1 MTEQLI
7 IDGVTIPVDKGI
19 STVLTFSIKDIQEP
33 DKVKSS
39 FSKTIK
45 LPGSKAINDKLNFVF
60 EVNSDSTF
68 NPNLKLDAVYYQ
80 NDIAVFSGFIQL
92 KDIHKKDYNQ
102 VEYSVVL
109 FGETANIFRE
119 LGNKFL
125 NDAGMLWNELDHDY
139 TRVIQENSWDT
150 SYILNGVVTSFQY
163 GNGLTYPMINYG
175 NDTNISVYNVNEMF
189 PAVYAKEYIDR
200 MFADS
205 GYTYSSNF
213 FNDSL
218 FRHLI
223 IPFSGKEFTPLQSEL
238 LDRKVEADTPL
249 FISSGLDNYTLD
261 TSVTPQLDWQTNTIR
276 LSNELVDSGNQYNPA
291 TGEITVGANG
301 TYKLSFNVDVQIE
314 TTPKAGGAAAGDIIG
329 GVNGQPLFMN
339 KFGIKV
345 NGVDVNTSTSHAY
358 ATNLTPAVTYSTANP
373 TTYPDANFKNSD
385 GLVNRNENPPNKY
398 LLNVDIQLQ
407 TGDVISVNL
416 MSTWEGIAYADNSG
430 PATIYY
436 PYTDSNIAN
445 FPNLGYHADFKI
457 IMLDAI
463 LSLNVVDS
471 FYAEG
476 DTINMFSAIPDKVKQ
491 RDFLTSIIKMF
502 NLYMTPNENNPK
514 NIIIEPR
521 GDFYT
526 TDILDWSSK
535 LDYSKEMNLTP
546 TAVTN
551 KQKYIYTYKQDADYY
566 NKKYEASWLDI
577 YGSRNVYLE
586 NDFNKDEHKTELIFS
601 PTPMVGQLDNSRVV
615 STIIDVDATLQQK
628 TIKSNI
634 RILYYGGMKVSSNN
648 WIHEA
653 LAGDVYWGEY
663 PYAAHF
669 NNPYTP
675 TIDLNFGL
683 PREIYYDNTYGTI
696 TITNANLY
704 ETYHRKELE
713 QLTDKDSKIFTGYFL
728 LNPVDIAN
736 LSFRPSYFFENE
748 YWNLHKVMYSS
759 SIYQPSKCEF
769 LKLKAVPTPTVI
781 TEELVGVGEK
791 SIGDEELPKIN
802 QNILSGNNVLNM
814 KSSHVD
820 GLNNFIDKS
829 AMFVDIKGD
838 NNKVFT
844 GSKNITI
851 QGDNNVIESNLEN
864 ISLIN
869 TSNVTVQQS
878 NVTYMDGKQIIAS
891 PLYGL
896 YSQTVNSATITNSVV
911 ETSIVG
917 SGVGSL
923 TVPANAF
930 KVGDSY
936 HAKIGGLI
944 SAANNDRITVN
955 IRNGGILLATTG
967 LINLEVVTAL
977 GWELELDF
985 TVDTIGATG
994 TISTNGNFAYNRNTG
1009 SLEGFVFQD
1018 MGSIDTTVLNTLDI
1032 AVQWGQEKTADQ
1044 IYSANF
1050 VLFKTY

>member
-7 IDGVTIPVDKGI
+7 IDGVTIPVDEGI
-19 STVLTFSIKDIQEP
+19 STVLTFSIKDIQQP

-92 KDIHKKDYNQ
+92 KDIIKKDYNQ

-125 NDAGMLWNELDHDY
+125 NDVGMNWNELDHDY
-139 TRVIQENSWDT
+139 TRINQSNSWDT

-163 GNGLTYPMINYG
+163 GNGYTYPMINYG

-223 IPFSGKEFTPLQSEL
+223 IPFNGKEFKPSQTDLSPRRVKANTPLL
-238 LDRKVEADTPL
+238 V
-249 FISSGLDNYTLD
+249 SSGVNNYTLD
-261 TSVTPQLDWQTNTIR
+261 TSLISQVYFSSGDIWQMNDLR
-276 LSNELVDSGNQYNPA
+276 LSNEVLDANNQYDPI
-291 TGEITVGANG
+291 TGVLTVGDTG
-301 TYKLSFNVDVQIE
+301 FYRISFDVILQME
-314 TTPKAGGAAAGDIIG
+314 TTPKAGAALPNDI
-329 GVNGQPLFMN
+329 VSDADPLFLN
-339 KFGIKV
+339 SFQIKV
-345 NGVDVNTSTSHAY
+345 NGVIQNGLLTYTSAPTPLS
-358 ATNLTPAVTYSTANP
+358 PAVTYQTANP
-373 TTYPDANFKNSD
+373 TTYPNADFLEPLSTTP
-385 GLVNRNENPPNKY
+385 RNYNPPNQY
-398 LLNVDIQLQ
+398 QLNVDIQLTAGDLINVDLWSAWYA
-407 TGDVISVNL
+407 TGSGVFTTPYYDSVSL
-416 MSTWEGIAYADNSG
+416 DRYD
-430 PATIYY
+430 
-436 PYTDSNIAN
+436 
-445 FPNLGYHADFKI
+445 ADFKI
-457 IMLDAI
+457 ILTNANLSLAI
-463 LSLNVVDS
+463 LDS
-471 FYAEG
+471 PYIEG
-476 DTINMFSAIPDKVKQ
+476 DSIDMFSAIPDKVKQ

-502 NLYMTPNENNPK
+502 NLYMVPDENNLK
-514 NIIIEPR
+514 NMIIEPR
-521 GDFYT
+521 KDFYT
-526 TDILDWSSK
+526 TDILDWSGK
-535 LDYSKEMNLTP
+535 LDYSQEMNLTP

-601 PTPMVGQLDNSRVV
+601 PTPMVGQLANSRVV

-648 WIHEA
+648 WIHSS
-653 LAGDVYWGEY
+653 LGMGIWRGEY
-663 PYAAHF
+663 PYAGHF

-675 TIDLNFGL
+675 TIDINFGL
-683 PREIYYDNTYGTI
+683 PREIYYDNTYGSI

-769 LKLKAVPTPTVI
+769 LKLKAVPTQTII
-781 TEELVGVGEK
+781 TEELIGGLAT
-791 SIGDEELPKIN
+791 IGDESTPIMFEDS
-802 QNILSGNNVLNM
+802 LSGNNILNM

-851 QGDNNVIESNLEN
+851 QGDNNVIESNLQN

-869 TSNVTVQQS
+869 TSNVTVTQS
-878 NVTYMDGKQIIAS
+878 NTTYINGEVRGSGSVITITSTTTADELISTYLCDTTSANITVFLPDNNTIGKIWHFKKIAAGNTLQIRVNAPNSIDGVLTQNITT
-891 PLYGL
+891 LND
-896 YSQTVNSATITNSVV
+896 SQTIQ
-911 ETSIVG
+911 
-917 SGVGSL
+917 
-923 TVPANAF
+923 F
-930 KVGDSY
+930 D
-936 HAKIGGLI
+936 
-944 SAANNDRITVN
+944 
-955 IRNGGILLATTG
+955 
-967 LINLEVVTAL
+967 
-977 GWELELDF
+977 
-985 TVDTIGATG
+985 GATYK
-994 TISTNGNFAYNRNTG
+994 ILY
-1009 SLEGFVFQD
+1009 
-1018 MGSIDTTVLNTLDI
+1018 
-1032 AVQWGQEKTADQ
+1032 
-1044 IYSANF
+1044 
-1050 VLFKTY
+1050 

>member
-7 IDGVTIPVDKGI
+7 IDGVTIPVDEGI

-92 KDIHKKDYNQ
+92 KDIIKKDYNQ

-125 NDAGMLWNELDHDY
+125 NDSGMLWNELDHDY

-163 GNGLTYPMINYG
+163 GNGYTYPMINYG

-223 IPFSGKEFTPLQSEL
+223 IPFNGKEFKPSQTDLSLRQV
-238 LDRKVEADTPL
+238 KANTPL
-249 FISSGLDNYTLD
+249 FLSSGIDNVTLD
-261 TSVTPQLDWQTNTIR
+261 SSTYPSNSFITDTLR
-276 LSNELVDSGNQYNPA
+276 LSNEVLDANNQYNPA
-291 TGEITVGANG
+291 TGVLTIGATG
-301 TYKLSFNVDVQIE
+301 FYRVSFDATLQTE
-314 TTPKAGGAAAGDIIG
+314 TTPQAGGAAVGDLIA
-329 GVNGQPLFMN
+329 NGSANFLNNFAIQ
-339 KFGIKV
+339 V
-345 NGVDVNTSTSHAY
+345 NGVNVNAVTSYTIAD
-358 ATNLTPAVTYSTANP
+358 NLTPAVTYQTSNP
-373 TTYPDANFKNSD
+373 TTYPDSNFINPIYPIET
-385 GLVNRNENPPNKY
+385 RNYNPPNKY
-398 LLNVDIQLQ
+398 QVNADIQLSA
-407 TGDVISVNL
+407 GDLVTIKVN
-416 MSTWEGIAYADNSG
+416 TAWAFKTIPEGGAYLPAADIAPYYDDNST
-430 PATIYY
+430 PLPY
-436 PYTDSNIAN
+436 PPFTKDEYE
-445 FPNLGYHADFKI
+445 ADFKI
-457 IMLDAI
+457 IISSAN
-463 LSLNVVDS
+463 LSLNILDS
-471 FYAEG
+471 PYLEG
-476 DTINMFSAIPDKVKQ
+476 DTVDMSTAIPDQVKQ

-502 NLYMTPNENNPK
+502 NLYMTPDENNLK
-514 NIIIEPR
+514 NMIIEPR
-521 GDFYT
+521 KDFYT
-526 TDILDWSSK
+526 TDILDWSGK
-535 LDYSKEMNLTP
+535 LDYSQEMNLTP

-566 NKKYEASWLDI
+566 NKKYEASWLDV

-653 LAGDVYWGEY
+653 IAGNVYWGEY
-663 PYAAHF
+663 PYAGHF

-675 TIDLNFGL
+675 TIDINFGL

-748 YWNLHKVMYSS
+748 YWNIHKVMYSS

-769 LKLKAVPTPTVI
+769 LKLKAVPTPTII
-781 TEELVGVGEK
+781 TEELIGGLAT
-791 SIGDEELPKIN
+791 IGDESTPIMFEDS
-802 QNILSGNNVLNM
+802 LSGNNILSM

-820 GLNNFIDKS
+820 GLNNFIDKT

-851 QGDNNVIESNLEN
+851 QGDNNVIESNLQN

-869 TSNVTVQQS
+869 TSNVTVTQS
-878 NVTYMDGKQIIAS
+878 NTTYINGEIRGSGSVVTISSNITANEKVATYLCD
-891 PLYGL
+891 
-896 YSQTVNSATITNSVV
+896 TTSATITISLPTNP
-911 ETSIVG
+911 TVG
-917 SGVGSL
+917 KVWNFKKIAIPNTL
-923 TVPANAF
+923 QIKVNAP
-930 KVGDSY
+930 S
-936 HAKIGGLI
+936 
-944 SAANNDRITVN
+944 
-955 IRNGGILLATTG
+955 
-967 LINLEVVTAL
+967 
-977 GWELELDF
+977 
-985 TVDTIGATG
+985 
-994 TISTNGNFAYNRNTG
+994 
-1009 SLEGFVFQD
+1009 
-1018 MGSIDTTVLNTLDI
+1018 SIDNSLVLNI
-1032 AVQWGQEKTADQ
+1032 AGYNQS
-1044 IYSANF
+1044 YSLQF
-1050 VLFKTY
+1050 DGTKYKII